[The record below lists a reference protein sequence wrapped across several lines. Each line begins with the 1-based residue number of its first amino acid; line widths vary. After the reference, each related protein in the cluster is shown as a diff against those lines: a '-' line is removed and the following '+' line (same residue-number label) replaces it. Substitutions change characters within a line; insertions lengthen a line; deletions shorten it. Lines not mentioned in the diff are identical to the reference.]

1 MPIKIQLANG
11 EIIKMALSNNL
22 QLVCPIRGQL
32 TINKK
37 SKDGLTATEESFR
50 VEAIRYLISKGY
62 PKDNFW

>member
-1 MPIKIQLANG
+1 
-11 EIIKMALSNNL
+11 MALSNNL

-50 VEAIRYLISKGY
+50 VEALEPLKLRRKMKRISTLHLENGY
-62 PKDNFW
+62 